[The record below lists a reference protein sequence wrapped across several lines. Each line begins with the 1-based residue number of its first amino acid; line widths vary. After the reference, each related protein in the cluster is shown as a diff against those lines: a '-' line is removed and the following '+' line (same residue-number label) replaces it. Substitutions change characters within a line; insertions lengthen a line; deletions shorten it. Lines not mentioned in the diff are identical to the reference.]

1 MEKIKLDYSN
11 NLFLINQ
18 SSYQNLNEK
27 GYGEKVGNFYNLD
40 CYEAIY
46 LLEKDKVEILK
57 DNKILNFEQIVK
69 KAKID
74 LKNYLVYKDLRSK
87 GYIVKSGLKYG
98 FSFRVYDKGIKIG
111 EDHSL
116 WLIDAVYERENISFK
131 DLTGKNR
138 TAHSTKKKMII
149 AIIDS
154 QNQVTYLENNWKRL

>member
-1 MEKIKLDYSN
+1 MEKIKVDYSN
-11 NLFLINQ
+11 KLFLINQ
-18 SSYQNLNEK
+18 SSYQSLNEK
-27 GYGEKVGNFYNLD
+27 GYGEKVGNLYTLD
-40 CYEAIY
+40 CYEAVY
-46 LLEKDKVEILK
+46 LNEKDKVQILINEK
-57 DNKILNFEQIVK
+57 RLNFEQIIK

-98 FSFRVYDKGIKIG
+98 FNFRVYDKGIKIG